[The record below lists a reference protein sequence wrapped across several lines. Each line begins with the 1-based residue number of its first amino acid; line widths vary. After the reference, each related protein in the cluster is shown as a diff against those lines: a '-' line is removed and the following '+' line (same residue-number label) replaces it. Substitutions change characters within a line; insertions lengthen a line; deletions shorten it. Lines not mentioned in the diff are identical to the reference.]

1 MCKNYQFVEPLMVVD
16 GKQYYPVK
24 QNNGKV
30 DYVPV
35 EDCIVRP
42 FNVKDVEEC
51 LEEITIVTADGYIV
65 NISGVTDEHI
75 HGYVLKYTEKCWNA
89 WDRSG
94 RSCIKNVGNLY
105 VIKRKVK
112 IVVEAKMKLD
122 AREREKFL
130 RDAVEVFALSQAEVN
145 LSKLKCIACEEDVY
159 QVNMPKH
166 FIYRSRPMTLQNFD
180 MVKYHNKTCKLQT
193 RSGIPIPSIQFFGK
207 DKLIIRGVGEMSMLQ
222 WDCFGKINGNAEHP
236 LDLMMVPE

>member
-1 MCKNYQFVEPLMVVD
+1 MYKNYQFVEPLMVVD
-16 GKQYYPVK
+16 GNHYYPIK
-24 QNNGKV
+24 QNDGKV

-51 LEEITIVTADGYIV
+51 LEEMTIVTADGYIV
-65 NISGVTDEHI
+65 NISGVSNEHI
-75 HGYVLKYTEKCWNA
+75 HGCVHKYTRKCWNI

-94 RSCIKNVGNLY
+94 RSCIENMGNLY
-105 VIKRKVK
+105 VIKRKAMTA
-112 IVVEAKMKLD
+112 IEAKTKLD

-130 RDAVEVFALSQAEVN
+130 RDAAEIFALGHLN
-145 LSKLKCIACEEDVY
+145 KLKCTACEENVY
-159 QVNMPKH
+159 LVNMPKH
-166 FIYRSRPMTLQNFD
+166 FVYRSRPMVLQSFD
-180 MVKYHNKTCKLQT
+180 MVRYHKSKCKLQT
-193 RSGIPIPSIQFFGK
+193 RSGIPIPSIQFYGK

-222 WDCFGKINGNAEHP
+222 WDCFGKINGSAEHQ